1 VVPGRAGPYLAAI
14 GAAAVL
20 PLLALIMVAISGGLV
35 RFTRSTAEAHAAAT
49 LTPVFCAAVLVWR
62 VWWDVYLIDLSVAV
76 KVGGVIGLILL
87 ALAVIVDRS
96 LIRFLAIA
104 AVVAV
109 AYGISVVTLADVQL
123 DRSPGEN
130 FQSQVV
136 DSHVSRGKN
145 SRTLLRQARAVGTP
159 AKRKRGLGA
168 RGDVQ
173 PADDARA
180 CRVYHPVRW
189 RVRHP
194 MVLLGRLSAGRI
206 ACRRRL
212 CEI

>member
-1 VVPGRAGPYLAAI
+1 
-14 GAAAVL
+14 
-20 PLLALIMVAISGGLV
+20 
-35 RFTRSTAEAHAAAT
+35 
-49 LTPVFCAAVLVWR
+49 
-62 VWWDVYLIDLSVAV
+62 V

-96 LIRFLAIA
+96 LIGFLAIA

-145 SRTLLRQARAVGTP
+145 SRTYFVRLAPWGPRQSASEVSVPEAMFNRLTMRGRVACITLYDGAFGIRWFSLDVCRQDGSHADGAFMRFDQVAPGTDPLGPPQPSRCPQRPISGWPPSPGCRAR
-159 AKRKRGLGA
+159 
-168 RGDVQ
+168 
-173 PADDARA
+173 
-180 CRVYHPVRW
+180 
-189 RVRHP
+189 
-194 MVLLGRLSAGRI
+194 
-206 ACRRRL
+206 
-212 CEI
+212 